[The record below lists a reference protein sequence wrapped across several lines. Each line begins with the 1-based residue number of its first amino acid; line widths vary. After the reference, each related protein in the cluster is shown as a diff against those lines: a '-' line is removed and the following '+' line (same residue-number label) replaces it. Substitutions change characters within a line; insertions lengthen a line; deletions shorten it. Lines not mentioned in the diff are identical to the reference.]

1 MYKCRKTGIV
11 LELVI
16 QKHHSQ
22 SLLKMQGLGVSLQ
35 SEVHFGKTNVK
46 EVTVKK
52 HSQITHYVPEMFEN
66 D

>member
-1 MYKCRKTGIV
+1 MQR
-11 LELVI
+11 LEVFP
-16 QKHHSQ
+16 
-22 SLLKMQGLGVSLQ
+22 Q

-52 HSQITHYVPEMFEN
+52 RSQITHYVPEMFEN